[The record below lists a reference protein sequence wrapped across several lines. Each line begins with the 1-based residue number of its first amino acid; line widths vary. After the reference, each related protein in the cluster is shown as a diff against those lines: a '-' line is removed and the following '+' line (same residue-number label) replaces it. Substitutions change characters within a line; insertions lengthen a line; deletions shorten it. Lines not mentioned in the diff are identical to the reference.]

1 VQARAHPTSRLIVVS
16 LALLAACSSGHDRI
30 NDTALATVPA
40 AEPPASPAP
49 PRAAPV
55 VAPMDPPR
63 TAREDSIIARA
74 RVVLA
79 AANPEFREWPAT
91 AYAPVQSD
99 SETASA
105 RFGPLVGDLDGDGVP
120 DVVFDGYDS
129 HGELVPVVL
138 SNRGKARVV
147 AVTEGP
153 DVANPPAPRR
163 KRWML
168 APYTFRGKRGQGV
181 AFIDYNEGGWPIL
194 PAALYF
200 LVDGH
205 FSRLVEGE

>member
-1 VQARAHPTSRLIVVS
+1 MRQLTATA
-16 LALLAACSSGHDRI
+16 LALAAACAGGHDRI
-30 NDTALATVPA
+30 NDTALASVPA
-40 AEPPASPAP
+40 AEPPGAAP
-49 PRAAPV
+49 PPSAAPV
-55 VAPMDPPR
+55 GPPVAVPPPR

-99 SETASA
+99 SATASA
-105 RFGPLVGDLDGDGVP
+105 RFGPLVGDLDADGIP
-120 DVVFDGYDS
+120 DVVFDGYGS
-129 HGELVPVVL
+129 HGELVPAVL

-168 APYTFRGKRGQGV
+168 APYTFEKKRGQGV
-181 AFIDYNEGGWPIL
+181 AFIDYNEGGWPIM

-205 FSRLVEGE
+205 FTQLVKGE